1 MFKVLATLSF
11 MASGS
16 YQRKIGQD
24 FLSCMCQSS
33 MSKVLHQVVEGLNQ
47 IMEEWIKF
55 PTQQHEI
62 QHIKEQ
68 FVIYLFTINIYFDRS
83 LIFISVAF

>member
-1 MFKVLATLSF
+1 

-33 MSKVLHQVVEGLNQ
+33 MNKVLHQVVEGLNQ
-47 IMEEWIKF
+47 IMGEWIKF
-55 PTQQHEI
+55 PTQPHEI

-68 FVIYLFTINIYFDRS
+68 
-83 LIFISVAF
+83 